1 MKPPTLLS
9 LVRTNN
15 YYFSPEGTKSV
26 LLDVSHLMPHLVSRL
41 MFLAHLKVFTQYN
54 NIFYMNYLRH
64 KYLFDFYL
72 KSIKSISLEM
82 LDKCVSLQPAPYL
95 SSETLSNMM

>member
-1 MKPPTLLS
+1 MKPTTLLS
-9 LVRTNN
+9 LLRTNN

-26 LLDVSHLMPHLVSRL
+26 SLDVSRLMPHLVSRL
-41 MFLAHLKVFTQYN
+41 MLLAHSKVFTQYN
-54 NIFYMNYLRH
+54 NIFHKNYLRH
-64 KYLFDFYL
+64 GYLFDFYL

-95 SSETLSNMM
+95 SSETLLNMM

>member
-1 MKPPTLLS
+1 MTPPTLLS
-9 LVRTNN
+9 LLRTNN

-26 LLDVSHLMPHLVSRL
+26 SLDVSLLMPHLVSHL
-41 MFLAHLKVFTQYN
+41 MFPTHLKVFTQYN
-54 NIFYMNYLRH
+54 NIFYKNNLRH
-64 KYLFDFYL
+64 EYLFDFYL

-95 SSETLSNMM
+95 LK